1 MSETLL
7 SELRVGQA
15 GLIVRLRLEG
25 APRRRLMEM
34 GLVHGERIE
43 VMRIAPLGDP
53 IEYLIKNYRL
63 SLRKQDAKLIQV
75 EVQHG

>member
-1 MSETLL
+1 VSEISL
-7 SELRVGQA
+7 SDLRVGQA
-15 GLIVRLRLEG
+15 GLIVSLRLEG
-25 APRRRLMEM
+25 AARRRLMEM
-34 GLVHGERIE
+34 GLVRGERIE

>member
-1 MSETLL
+1 MTETLL

-15 GLIVRLRLEG
+15 GLIVKLSMEG
-25 APRRRLMEM
+25 AARRRLMEM
-34 GLVHGERIE
+34 GLVRGERIE

-63 SLRKQDAKLIQV
+63 SLRKQEAKLIQV